1 MREKGRER
9 EGERVRGWGVL
20 GSSGSDR
27 HSCNVL
33 VRDSLISIVSSNRFA
48 SVDFRVVVTEDK
60 LSHFVF
66 LDVEEL
72 LWLKSVLEVA
82 AGQNWSLPKDC
93 HFAGK
98 RRMLIV
104 RIFRRKGVP
113 FLNLAEKVCSGRQYF
128 VNIPAGLGGVGWNQV
143 LRMLSDVV
151 IKVVPPAP
159 PLRGPQKS
167 FAEVLK
173 GATLHLRGRCEIDG
187 KGVIRVQQE
196 GVAERLRFLERCLCF
211 RVVSKEPEALNWTVF
226 RSWMQRN
233 WGVDSKA
240 QIWGLGSD
248 LWMIECGSREEVNRV
263 VALGRTLF
271 GTSQVFLDRWTSEA
285 GRARLLRKE
294 GAMWIVAKGI
304 PLHIRSVDLFRQI
317 GEVCGGF
324 VEHDSQWCPL
334 SSVRIKVAG
343 SGSVPE
349 NVVVRHLDEVFDI
362 RIWKESSGMLEKDV
376 RGKEP
381 KRKEV
386 VERAVNG
393 LSCLGAEFFSGSG
406 RGEEGGPSSV
416 FTAEAISSLSPGKI
430 QGGNHFFGADEVE
443 ATVERRSGGMGQAV
457 VVSDFVQR
465 SLPGGRTSE
474 GLKDTLMRCVDA
486 TKRGSSGYDMQEKF
500 LGGLKRLDGFVGL
513 MLREDV
519 GLCVLTRQCSDDFLK
534 PFLCLG
540 SDHEGGLF
548 REEAGQKGLGPVG
561 SGSILIPFNL
571 SVESWRGIRC
581 GPARLTK
588 VGLDWVKKGG
598 KADEGP
604 DWWRDGDGEG
614 RDFD

>member
-1 MREKGRER
+1 
-9 EGERVRGWGVL
+9 
-20 GSSGSDR
+20 
-27 HSCNVL
+27 
-33 VRDSLISIVSSNRFA
+33 
-48 SVDFRVVVTEDK
+48 
-60 LSHFVF
+60 
-66 LDVEEL
+66 
-72 LWLKSVLEVA
+72 
-82 AGQNWSLPKDC
+82 
-93 HFAGK
+93 
-98 RRMLIV
+98 
-104 RIFRRKGVP
+104 
-113 FLNLAEKVCSGRQYF
+113 
-128 VNIPAGLGGVGWNQV
+128 
-143 LRMLSDVV
+143 
-151 IKVVPPAP
+151 
-159 PLRGPQKS
+159 
-167 FAEVLK
+167 
-173 GATLHLRGRCEIDG
+173 
-187 KGVIRVQQE
+187 
-196 GVAERLRFLERCLCF
+196 
-211 RVVSKEPEALNWTVF
+211 
-226 RSWMQRN
+226 
-233 WGVDSKA
+233 
-240 QIWGLGSD
+240 
-248 LWMIECGSREEVNRV
+248 MIECGSREEVNRV

-604 DWWRDGDGEG
+604 DWVSLPNSAQGEEDAPPFAQLEDGRSSESSSTLTEDDEAVLRAVEKVSKILNLSGETATG
-614 RDFD
+614 REEISIKDSAERVLRRRRINYKKSKTERELSRIGSSVEKLAEFKQMGRRSGMSGHVPFRNDS